1 MGADL
6 KDWKTLAC
14 ILTVVGVS
22 QFIIFTIVAMLLYP
36 EGYSF
41 LENNFSDLGSTV
53 VIKPGDIQ
61 TDIENPICRWIF
73 TITVVFTAFS
83 LIPFLLTLR
92 TLFRETLGQHVLSY
106 IGSISGLTAMP
117 FLAGIGIFPT
127 DTQSEWHELS
137 ALTFFKLFAL
147 VIIIYSLAILLN
159 KNYRN
164 LFSLVGFIIATHAML
179 HVFHFSLYDGIRP
192 ATQKVAVYLFISWC
206 MIQVFEVWNRVKA
219 QRHG

>member
-1 MGADL
+1 MHPQFFNITGADL
-6 KDWKTLAC
+6 KDWRTLAC

-22 QFIIFTIVAMLLYP
+22 QFIIFTIVAMFLYP

-41 LENNFSDLGSTV
+41 LGNNFSDLGSTV
-53 VIKPGDIQ
+53 VIKPGSIQ

-92 TLFRETLGQHVLSY
+92 TLFRENLGQSVLSY
-106 IGSISGLTAMP
+106 IGSIAGLTAIP

-127 DTQSEWHELS
+127 DTKHDWHELS

-159 KNYRN
+159 KN
-164 LFSLVGFIIATHAML
+164 
-179 HVFHFSLYDGIRP
+179 
-192 ATQKVAVYLFISWC
+192 
-206 MIQVFEVWNRVKA
+206 
-219 QRHG
+219 